1 MEYTIDKVGGSS
13 ESKHAELF
21 GKSTSI
27 KPTLNVNEYD
37 IFVEFDTGDA
47 YYFDGVEWKMLGE
60 EEE

>member
-1 MEYTIDKVGGSS
+1 MEYTIDKVGGSF

-21 GKSTSI
+21 GRSTST
-27 KPTLNVNEYD
+27 KPTLNVKEYD

-47 YYFDGVEWKMLGE
+47 YYFDGVEWKILGE